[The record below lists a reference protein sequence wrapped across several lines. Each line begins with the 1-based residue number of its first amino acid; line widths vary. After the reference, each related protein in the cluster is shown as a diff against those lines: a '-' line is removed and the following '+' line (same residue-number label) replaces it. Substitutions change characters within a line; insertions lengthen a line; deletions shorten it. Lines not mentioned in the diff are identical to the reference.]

1 MAMAGIEVS
10 PDAKAMF
17 DSIKNHRTK
26 KWAFFEIDRS
36 KKVVPTQSGEG
47 RDITKREED
56 KKIFEGEVK
65 AKLRDDQPLYIL
77 YDFQFTTKEGR
88 LIEKVAF
95 ITWMPDNAPMRDQ
108 MPYSSNKDAVK
119 KAFFG
124 IAGEFQFRNIGDI
137 DYDTLAAAVEKK

>member
-65 AKLRDDQPLYIL
+65 AKLRDDQPL
-77 YDFQFTTKEGR
+77 
-88 LIEKVAF
+88 
-95 ITWMPDNAPMRDQ
+95 MPDNAPMRDQ